1 MVKKILIAGAFLGGG
16 IFFIKKILPLLSG
29 DVDSFEAPDVD
40 EFEVTKWKGGTT
52 NTNYVPLGSYP
63 SAWERPDFDP
73 RDSMEG
79 VANFSGSS
87 LNPSSK
93 NEFLYLNQ
101 I

>member
-1 MVKKILIAGAFLGGG
+1 MVKKILIAGVFLGGG
-16 IFFIKKILPLLSG
+16 ILFIKKILPLLIG
-29 DVDSFEAPDVD
+29 DVDSFETPDGDV
-40 EFEVTKWKGGTT
+40 FQVTKYKGGSR
-52 NTNYVPLGSYP
+52 NTNYVPLEGG

-87 LNPSSK
+87 LKSRSK